1 MAKRKT
7 DRERTAEITRK
18 TRETEIHITVNLDGI
33 GKATIASGVGFF
45 DHMLEALAK
54 HGAMDLKVSCKGD
67 THVDDHHSIEDIGIV
82 LGQAMAKALGDKA
95 GIRRYGFAS
104 VPLDEALSQATIDL
118 SGRAH
123 FTLTGR
129 EHLRGGKVG
138 TFDIELIED
147 FLAALAQSTGMTLH
161 VEVRSGRNAH
171 HVIEATIKAVA
182 RALRQAV
189 ERDERISGV
198 PSTKGVL

>member
-7 DRERTAEITRK
+7 TAGRSAEVVRK
-18 TRETEIHITVNLDGI
+18 TRETEIRARVNLDGG
-33 GKATIASGVGFF
+33 GKAEVKSGVGFF

-54 HGAMDLKVSCKGD
+54 HGALEVKLTCRGD
-67 THVDDHHSIEDIGIV
+67 THVDDHHTVEDIGIV
-82 LGQAMAKALGDKA
+82 LGQAVAQALGDKA
-95 GIRRYGFAS
+95 GIRRYGFGS
-104 VPLDEALSQATIDL
+104 VPLDEALAQATIDL

-123 FTLTGR
+123 FVFTGR
-129 EHLRGGKVG
+129 EHLRGGKIG
-138 TFDIELIED
+138 TFDVELVED
-147 FLAALAQSTGMTLH
+147 FLAAFAQSAGATLH

-171 HVIEATIKAVA
+171 HVVEAAVKAVA

-189 ERDERISGV
+189 ERDERITGV